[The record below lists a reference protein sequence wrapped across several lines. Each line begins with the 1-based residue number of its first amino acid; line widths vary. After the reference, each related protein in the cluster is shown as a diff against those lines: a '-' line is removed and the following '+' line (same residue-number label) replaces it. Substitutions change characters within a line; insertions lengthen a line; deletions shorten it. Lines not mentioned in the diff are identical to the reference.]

1 MKRIFLSVL
10 CILLAACMVASLASC
25 AVNVSAEELSAGY
38 VRKADGVPS
47 VGDGFR
53 LSAADFSMDLLREI
67 PMEEGK
73 NVLLSPLSALLCL
86 GMVTGGADGET
97 LAELEAAFGM
107 DSDSLNESL
116 YAYVQSL
123 YSGEGCEVAIANS
136 IWTKAGDSGFSVNED
151 FLQKNADFYGAQ
163 IYRTPFNG
171 QTVKEI
177 NAWVNKHTDGMIKE
191 IIDTV
196 SPDTVMMLINA
207 LMFDAKWQT
216 EYEKGDIDKYTFTD
230 YKGNESRVDM
240 MNSSESTYLEL
251 DGAIGFAKNYEGG
264 KYSFV
269 GLLPEEG
276 QDVYEF
282 ACSIDGEDFISMWDG
297 RTYRP
302 VNARIPEFTYENEF
316 SLVETL
322 RALGVED
329 MFSPEDADF
338 SGLGESANGNIF
350 CSDVRQKT
358 FIEVSRNGTKA
369 AAVTWA
375 TMECTSAAP
384 MDVVIN
390 VFLDRPF
397 VYAIVDNATGLPLFV
412 GVVANIS

>member
-1 MKRIFLSVL
+1 MKRIWISIL
-10 CILLAACMVASLASC
+10 CLMLATVMAVGCTAC
-25 AVNVSAEELSAGY
+25 AVRVSAEELSAGY
-38 VRKADGVPS
+38 TRKADGEPS

-53 LSAADFSMDLLREI
+53 LSAADFSMDLLREL

-97 LAELEAAFGM
+97 LAELEAALGM
-107 DSDSLNESL
+107 DTDALNESL

-123 YSGEGCEVAIANS
+123 YSGEGCKVAIANS
-136 IWTKAGDSGFSVNED
+136 IWTKAGDGRFAVNED

-163 IYRTPFNG
+163 VYRASFDG
-171 QTVKEI
+171 QTVKDI
-177 NAWVNKHTDGMIKE
+177 NSWVDEHTEGMIKKIVDE
-191 IIDTV
+191 L

-216 EYEKGDIDKYTFTD
+216 KYEKSDVREYTFTN
-230 YKGNESRVDM
+230 YHGGKSKVDM
-240 MNSSESTYLEL
+240 MNSDESIYLEL
-251 DGAIGFAKNYEGG
+251 EDAIGFAKNYEGG

-276 QDVYEF
+276 EDVYEF
-282 ACSIDGEDFISMWDG
+282 ARSLGGEDFLAMWDS
-297 RTYRP
+297 RTYRAI
-302 VNARIPEFTYENEF
+302 NARIPEFSYENEF
-316 SLVETL
+316 SLVDTL
-322 RALGVED
+322 KALGVED
-329 MFSPEDADF
+329 MFSSADADF
-338 SGLGESANGNIF
+338 SRLGSYRGGNIY
-350 CSDVRQKT
+350 CSEVRQKT

-384 MDVVIN
+384 METIN
-390 VFLDRPF
+390 IYLDRPF

-412 GVVANIS
+412 GVVVNVS

>member
-1 MKRIFLSVL
+1 MKRILISMICLMLAGVL
-10 CILLAACMVASLASC
+10 LVGCTSC
-25 AVNVSAEELSAGY
+25 AVRVSAEELSAGY
-38 VRKADGVPS
+38 TRKANGEPS

-53 LSAADFSMDLLREI
+53 LAAADFSLELWEKI
-67 PMEEGK
+67 PMEEGE

-107 DSDSLNESL
+107 DSDTLNENL
-116 YAYVQSL
+116 YAYMHSL
-123 YSGEGCEVAIANS
+123 YSGEGCRLTFANS
-136 IWTKAGDSGFSVNED
+136 IWTKSSDGRLSVGED

-163 IYRTPFNG
+163 VYRASFDG
-171 QTVKEI
+171 QTVKDI
-177 NAWVNKHTDGMIKE
+177 NAWVDEHTEGMIKKIVDE
-191 IIDTV
+191 L
-196 SPDTVMMLINA
+196 SPDTVMMLINT

-216 EYEKGDIDKYTFTD
+216 KYEKNDIVERVFTD
-230 YKGNESRVDM
+230 YKGNKGEVEM
-240 MNSSESTYLEL
+240 MRSGESTYLEL
-251 DGAIGFAKNYEGG
+251 NGAIGFAKNYEGG

-276 QDVYEF
+276 EDVYEF
-282 ACSIDGEDFISMWDG
+282 ARSIDGDDFIAMWDA
-297 RTYRP
+297 RTYRAI
-302 VNARIPEFTYENEF
+302 NALIPEFSYEDGF
-316 SLVETL
+316 SLVDTL
-322 RALGVED
+322 KAMGVED
-329 MFSPEDADF
+329 MFSSADADF
-338 SGLGESANGNIF
+338 SRLGSYRGENIY
-350 CSDVRQKT
+350 CSEVRQKT

-384 MDVVIN
+384 METVNIY
-390 VFLDRPF
+390 LDRPF

>member
-10 CILLAACMVASLASC
+10 CLMLAAILTVGCTSC
-25 AVNVSAEELSAGY
+25 AVRVSAEELSAGY
-38 VRKADGVPS
+38 TRQIDETPL
-47 VGDGFR
+47 VGYGFR
-53 LSAADFSMDLLREI
+53 LAAAEFSMDLFREI
-67 PMEEGK
+67 PMEEGE

-97 LAELEAAFGM
+97 LRQLEEAFGM
-107 DSDSLNESL
+107 DTDTLNESL
-116 YAYVQSL
+116 LAYVQSL

-136 IWTKAGDSGFSVNED
+136 IWTQSGDGRFTVNED
-151 FLQKNADFYGAQ
+151 FLQKNANYYGAQ
-163 IYRTPFNG
+163 IYRVPFNG
-171 QTVKEI
+171 QTVRDI

-191 IIDTV
+191 IVDSV

-207 LMFDAKWQT
+207 LMFDAKWQ
-216 EYEKGDIDKYTFTD
+216 EKYESNDIDKYTFTD
-230 YKGNESRVDM
+230 YYGNKSKVDM
-240 MNSSESTYLEL
+240 MNSEESFYLTLEN
-251 DGAIGFAKNYEGG
+251 AVGFAKKYEGG

-276 QDVYEF
+276 EDVYEF
-282 ACSIDGEDFISMWDG
+282 ARSLTGEDFLAMWDAQSY
-297 RTYRP
+297 RT
-302 VNARIPEFTYENEF
+302 VKVRIPEFSYENEF
-316 SLVETL
+316 SLVDTL

-329 MFSPEDADF
+329 MFSPEDANF
-338 SGLGESANGNIF
+338 AGLGACEDGNIF
-350 CSDVRQKT
+350 CSEVRQKT

-384 MDVVIN
+384 SETVNI
-390 VFLDRPF
+390 FLDRPF

>member
-38 VRKADGVPS
+38 TRKADGEPS

-67 PMEEGK
+67 PMEEGE

-97 LAELEAAFGM
+97 LRQLEAAFGM
-107 DSDSLNESL
+107 DSDTLNESL

-136 IWTKAGDSGFSVNED
+136 IWTKATDGNFSVNED

-163 IYRTPFNG
+163 IYRAPFDG
-171 QTVKEI
+171 QTAKDI

-216 EYEKGDIDKYTFTD
+216 EYEKRDVDKYTFTD

-276 QDVYEF
+276 KDVYEF
-282 ACSIDGEDFISMWDG
+282 ARSIDGEDFLAMWDN
-297 RTYRP
+297 RTYRT

-316 SLVETL
+316 SLVDTL
-322 RALGVED
+322 KALGVED
-329 MFSPEDADF
+329 MFSPAAADF
-338 SGLGESANGNIF
+338 SRLGSYEDGNIF
-350 CSDVRQKT
+350 CSEVRQKT

-375 TMECTSAAP
+375 TKDCTSAAP
-384 MDVVIN
+384 TETVN